1 MTNIK
6 KRGCAMERFFLK
18 TNEATKETYLLEE
31 DGDFYGHSIQDLIIA
46 KFYNEDYA
54 KRVCFLL
61 NEDL

>member
-1 MTNIK
+1 
-6 KRGCAMERFFLK
+6 MERFFLK